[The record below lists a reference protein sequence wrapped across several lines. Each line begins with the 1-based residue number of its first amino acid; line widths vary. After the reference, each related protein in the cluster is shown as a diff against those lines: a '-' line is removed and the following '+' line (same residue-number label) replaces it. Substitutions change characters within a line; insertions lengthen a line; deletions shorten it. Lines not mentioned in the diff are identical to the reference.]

1 MRFMLVLLVTFISAC
16 TQSITNLD
24 MFRLGY
30 LFTHSIGLDHVY
42 IDPFV
47 ANVPILYPLKAP
59 GNKRLSVFSG
69 SIKWEQWS
77 ETA

>member
-1 MRFMLVLLVTFISAC
+1 MRFILVLLVNFISVC
-16 TQSITNLD
+16 TLPVTNLD

-30 LFTHSIGLDHVY
+30 IFTHSIGWDLVY

-47 ANVPILYPLKAP
+47 ANVPILYPLKTPA
-59 GNKRLSVFSG
+59 KWLSVFSRG
-69 SIKWEQWS
+69 IKWEQWP